1 MAKQFDR
8 YDNLIN
14 EFSCSI
20 TSSEVLKIPAKSIR
34 MCCGGFAKTAYG
46 FKWKYKNDRK

>member
-1 MAKQFDR
+1 MDN
-8 YDNLIN
+8 NLIN

-20 TSSEVLKIPAKSIR
+20 TASEVLNIPAKSIR

-46 FKWKYKNDRK
+46 FKWKYKNYEK